1 MVDDGRTGY
10 LVPPR
15 NSQELAE
22 AIVRLMK
29 DDRLRHSFGANGMRK
44 VNVEC
49 APAVVG
55 KSTARVYR
63 IATSHASSS
72 GGNLVSE
79 ESASKAGD

>member
-15 NSQELAE
+15 NPQELAE
-22 AIVRLMK
+22 AIIRLMK
-29 DDRLRHSFGANGMRK
+29 DDRLRHTLGANGMRK

-63 IATSHASSS
+63 IATRQTSS

-79 ESASKAGD
+79 KSVSKAGN